1 LDKLSEEL
9 YYEKIK
15 LEERAGNDI
24 SPFIEEALRIYPKS
38 GLLWTIA
45 IENEG
50 LLKRKAKALA
60 ALEKCEH
67 SVYVINSIALI
78 YWITKST
85 EKAKFWFERSL
96 KVDSKNGDTWA

>member
-1 LDKLSEEL
+1 MPNLSENL

-15 LEERAGNDI
+15 FEERAGNDI
-24 SPFIEEALRIYPKS
+24 TPFIEEALRIYTKS
-38 GLLWTIA
+38 GILWTLS
-45 IENEG
+45 IEDTG
-50 LLKRKAKALA
+50 LLKRKAKALT

-67 SVYVINSIALI
+67 SVHVINSIALI

-96 KVDSKNGDTWA
+96 KVDPKIGDTWA